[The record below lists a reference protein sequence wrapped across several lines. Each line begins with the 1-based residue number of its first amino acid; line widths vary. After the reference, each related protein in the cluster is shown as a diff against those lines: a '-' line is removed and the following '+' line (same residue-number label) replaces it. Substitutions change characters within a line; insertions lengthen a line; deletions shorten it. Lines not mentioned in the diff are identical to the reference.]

1 MLCELLGNFAWDI
14 LCTSANPLKE
24 QVLRPESV
32 MGSNFRCIPPITHTS
47 VVKHRVTFL
56 RLSSVSVFLQNDR
69 KTRQPVENAARLGDH
84 LVLGLLLLPVLP
96 KHLHDGDSD
105 DVHGEHDNDNNDHDD
120 SDDDHHAPLRSPAHL
135 HQGRR
140 SPQAASFSGSCR

>member
-1 MLCELLGNFAWDI
+1 
-14 LCTSANPLKE
+14 
-24 QVLRPESV
+24 

-69 KTRQPVENAARLGDH
+69 KTRQPVENAARLGDD
-84 LVLGLLLLPVLP
+84 LVLGLLLLSVLP

-105 DVHGEHDNDNNDHDD
+105 DVHGDHDNESNDHDD
-120 SDDDHHAPLRSPAHL
+120 RDDDQHIRSPAHL

-140 SPQAASFSGSCR
+140 PPQAASLFGSCR